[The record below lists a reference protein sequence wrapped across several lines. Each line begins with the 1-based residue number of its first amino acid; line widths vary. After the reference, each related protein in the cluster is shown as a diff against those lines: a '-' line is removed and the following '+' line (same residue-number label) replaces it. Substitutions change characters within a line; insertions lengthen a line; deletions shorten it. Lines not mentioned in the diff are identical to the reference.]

1 MRNTSLSRRSL
12 LQVGALGF
20 GAATLAP
27 WSMQR
32 ARAMTALT
40 FQLSWLHS
48 VQFGGSYIAA
58 DKGYWSDLGLDV
70 SLSPGGPNAPV
81 EPPVVAGTAIMGIS
95 AADFTAAAVENGAP
109 FKILAVAM
117 QNNPFAI
124 SSLPD
129 NPVSTPGDLEGKS
142 IGMATANVPVLQAL
156 CTVNDVDFEAIEVV
170 PTQYDAAPL
179 LSGQVDCILSWA
191 TDLPVAMIMAGAD
204 PITMLMADY
213 GYSVHSQ
220 TYIATEETIA
230 SRRDELVALLKGEV
244 MGWNDYLADTDAAA
258 ALTLEMYPDA
268 GLDLATQELQ
278 AERQVPLMFSD
289 LTEEFGFGWFTDET
303 VAANVE
309 TLALLGRN
317 VSPDLWDRSILEDVH
332 ASI

>member
-1 MRNTSLSRRSL
+1 MTTSMISRRSL
-12 LQVGALGF
+12 LKT
-20 GAATLAP
+20 GAAGLGAAAFLP
-27 WSMQR
+27 VGLRPAQ
-32 ARAMTALT
+32 AMTPLT

-58 DKGYWSDLGLDV
+58 NRGYWSDLGLDV
-70 SLSPGGPNAPV
+70 SLAPGGPNAPV

-109 FKILAVAM
+109 FRILAVAM

-129 NPVSTPGDLEGKS
+129 NPVNTPADLEGKS

-156 CTVNDVDFEAIEVV
+156 CTVNDVDFDAIEVV

-179 LSGQVDCILSWA
+179 LSGQVDSILSWA

-204 PITMLMADY
+204 PVTFLMADY

-230 SRRDELVALLKGEV
+230 TRRDELIALLKGEV

-258 ALTLEMYPDA
+258 SLTLQMYPDA

-309 TLALLGRN
+309 TLALLGRT

-332 ASI
+332 ASL

>member
-1 MRNTSLSRRSL
+1 MKIPTLSRRSL
-12 LQVGALGF
+12 LQTGAAALG
-20 GAATLAP
+20 ASALPRA
-27 WSMQR
+27 
-32 ARAMTALT
+32 ARAMTPLT

-58 DKGYWSDLGLDV
+58 NRGYWSDLGLDV

-129 NPVSTPGDLEGKS
+129 NPVNTPADLEGKS

-156 CTVNDVDFEAIEVV
+156 CTVNDVDFDAIEVI

-179 LSGQVDCILSWA
+179 LAGEVDSILSWA

-204 PITMLMADY
+204 PVTFLMADY

-230 SRRDELVALLKGEV
+230 SRRAELVSLLKGEV

-289 LTEEFGFGWFTDET
+289 LTEEFGFGWFTEET

-309 TLALLGRN
+309 T
-317 VSPDLWDRSILEDVH
+317 
-332 ASI
+332 